1 MTPRLL
7 AERRL
12 RAGLGLG
19 VIALT
24 QAALA
29 AGFATQIGLLGG
41 ASGGT
46 TALVTPLML
55 LLGSGLALIAERRVG
70 EAFAQSFVT
79 DCRAALF
86 DSVIRRRGAGGEAR
100 WLTGLVADMT
110 AIRNYAVRGSVKL
123 FTASLACGGAL
134 LWLVVAHPAFRVATL
149 PLFAAML
156 LVIPLA
162 SILTDAIAEQ
172 RLERG
177 RLNRFVIRRV
187 RIEADGLPSPNGHGR
202 KKLRSLSEGLG
213 ALATRRALLVGI
225 MEAIVL
231 IGGMAAGMI
240 VILAAACCSA
250 GHGGDGSALAGFAI
264 IGFAATRLLEAVR
277 ALHARIGGTI
287 ALERLDQMVR
297 RPARPPQGDQEFPQ

>member
-1 MTPRLL
+1 MTPQLL
-7 AERRL
+7 AKPRR
-12 RAGLGLG
+12 RAALGLG

-29 AGFATQIGLLGG
+29 AGFATQIGALGEAPGG
-41 ASGGT
+41 AA
-46 TALVTPLML
+46 ALVVPLLL
-55 LLGSGLALIAERRVG
+55 LLGSGIALIAERRVA

-86 DSVIRRRGAGGEAR
+86 DNVIRRRGAGGEAR

-123 FTASLACGGAL
+123 FTSALAGGGAL
-134 LWLVVAHPAFRVATL
+134 LWLVVAYPAFRVATL
-149 PLFAAML
+149 PLFTAML
-156 LVIPLA
+156 LVVPMA
-162 SILTDAIAEQ
+162 SILAMAIADQ
-172 RLERG
+172 RFERG

-187 RIEADGLPSPNGHGR
+187 RIEADGQPSPNGHGR
-202 KKLRSLSEGLG
+202 KKLRNLSEALG
-213 ALATRRALLVGI
+213 ALACRRALLFGI
-225 MEAIVL
+225 MESIVL
-231 IGGMAAGMI
+231 IGGMAASMI
-240 VILAAACCSA
+240 VILAAACCST
-250 GHGGDGSALAGFAI
+250 GNGSGGSALAGFAI

-297 RPARPPQGDQEFPQ
+297 RPTRTPHVDQESPQ

>member
-1 MTPRLL
+1 MTPQLL
-7 AERRL
+7 AKPRR
-12 RAGLGLG
+12 RAALGLG
-19 VIALT
+19 VIALA
-24 QAALA
+24 QASLA
-29 AGFATQIGLLGG
+29 AGFATQLGALGAPSSSSSSLL
-41 ASGGT
+41 
-46 TALVTPLML
+46 VPML
-55 LLGSGLALIAERRVG
+55 LLFGSGIALIAERRVA

-123 FTASLACGGAL
+123 FTSALAGGGAL
-134 LWLVVAHPAFRVATL
+134 LWLVVAYPAFRVATL
-149 PLFAAML
+149 PLIAAML
-156 LVIPLA
+156 LVVPMATILA
-162 SILTDAIAEQ
+162 NAIADQ
-172 RLERG
+172 RFERG

-187 RIEADGLPSPNGHGR
+187 RIEAAGLPSPNGHGR
-202 KKLRSLSEGLG
+202 KKLRTMSETLG
-213 ALATRRALLVGI
+213 ALACRRALMFGI

-231 IGGMAAGMI
+231 IGGMAASMI
-240 VILAAACCSA
+240 VILAAACCDSS
-250 GHGGDGSALAGFAI
+250 DGSSSSALAGFAI

-297 RPARPPQGDQEFPQ
+297 RPTRTPHVDQESPQ